1 MKTILKHPLVF
12 LKVTI
17 FLIFLLILQIILSY
31 SFIYRTSLKEVESSL
46 TQLSLRIEKDL
57 RFVDGKWDTR
67 QYNADPLTPY
77 PNGSSGFLNPLYI
90 LTNEGFL
97 IERSQPIKG
106 LLDTSDF
113 KHLIQFKEPQTIDTV
128 TNEKWRIYSKPVVF
142 NGNVIGVIVVSYY
155 IPRDE
160 LNIAKVDGK
169 LEESIRI
176 IESALIIKNNEISV
190 SKLDIR
196 NIHYEF
202 SFEVV
207 DRFNN
212 VLANN
217 GRVPTFV
224 DASYFSKSLN
234 EKSVR
239 IITDGKSQEKF
250 IVVSHIMK
258 GGAGEPIGIILAGQS
273 ISVISKTLQNVTVF
287 TLLITMGLIIPLLFY
302 MGRML
307 NSDIALLLTDSG
319 EDTFSKIKKIT
330 FDKKNSHILIDDIF
344 IEIPYAS
351 NQYYICEALL
361 LHPTKKWEYDELLER
376 IGDFGSESV
385 NTRKVYDAVLAVN
398 KKVGVRLIEYKN
410 KVFTI
415 NPSLHSIVQKINS
428 R

>member
-1 MKTILKHPLVF
+1 
-12 LKVTI
+12 
-17 FLIFLLILQIILSY
+17 
-31 SFIYRTSLKEVESSL
+31 VE
-46 TQLSLRIEKDL
+46 
-57 RFVDGKWDTR
+57 GKWDTR

-77 PNGSSGFLNPLYI
+77 LNGSSGFINPLYI

-128 TNEKWRIYSKPVVF
+128 TNEKWRIYSKPIVF
-142 NGNVIGVIVVSYY
+142 NGNAIGVIVVSYY
-155 IPRDE
+155 VPRDE

-169 LEESIRI
+169 LEESVRI
-176 IESALIIKNNEISV
+176 IERALIIKNNEISV

-239 IITDGKSQEKF
+239 IVTDGKSQEEF

-258 GGAGEPIGIILAGQS
+258 GSAGEPIGIILAGQS

-287 TLLITMGLIIPLLFY
+287 TLLISIGLIIPLLFY
-302 MGRML
+302 MGHML
-307 NSDIALLLTDSG
+307 NNDIILLLS
-319 EDTFSKIKKIT
+319 DTTGNAFSKIKKIV
-330 FDKKNSHILIDDIF
+330 FDKKNSHISIDNAH

-361 LHPTKKWEYDELLER
+361 LYPTKKWEYDELLEK
-376 IGDFGSESV
+376 IGDSGSENM

-398 KKVGVRLIEYKN
+398 KKAGIRLIEYKN

-415 NPSLHSIVQKINS
+415 NPSLHSIVQKIDS